1 MRKPTKNKVKLS
13 LIDDYI
19 KIVLINNFFQNDILL
34 NDLSLESKVAEIRQ
48 LNNHIKLI
56 YEQLFET
63 LKLNDTSLMILK
75 NDLKQNNQMF
85 NLETNSNFNHTP
97 KIVEKAYNDLID
109 ISQNLNE
116 KLKVLRVKLA

>member
-1 MRKPTKNKVKLS
+1 MRNPTKNKVKLS

-34 NDLSLESKVAEIRQ
+34 NDLSLERKVAEIRQ

-56 YEQLFET
+56 YEQLFEM

-75 NDLKQNNQMF
+75 NDLNQNNKMF

>member
-1 MRKPTKNKVKLS
+1 MCKLTKNKVKLS

-34 NDLSLESKVAEIRQ
+34 NDLSLEGKVTEIKQ
-48 LNNHIKLI
+48 LNNRIKLI
-56 YEQLFET
+56 YEQLFDI

-85 NLETNSNFNHTP
+85 TLETNSGFNHTP